1 MSERVRMNVVC
12 TDEYDRN
19 LLITAALDDVARAR
33 ALQKGES
40 AIWCDVLMS
49 V

>member
-1 MSERVRMNVVC
+1 MSEGVRMNVVC

-19 LLITAALDDVARAR
+19 LLVTAALDDVARV
-33 ALQKGES
+33 LQKGES